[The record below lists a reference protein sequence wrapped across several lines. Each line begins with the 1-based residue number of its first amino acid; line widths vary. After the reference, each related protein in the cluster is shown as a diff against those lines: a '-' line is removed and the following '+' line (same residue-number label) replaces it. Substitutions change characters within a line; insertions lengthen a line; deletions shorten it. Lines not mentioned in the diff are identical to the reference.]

1 MQIQE
6 LNDLAIKIAEIKDQK
21 DNLNKQL
28 SELEKK
34 LEPLQDRFNEI
45 LVEQGKPNWYVEG
58 YGLFSPSKANW
69 YKVKDYPKLRE
80 YMRGQG
86 LDDMLTVNANA
97 LRGWLNAMPE
107 WNSKFD
113 EMVELTPKL
122 SVSYKRGG
130 RSEKN

>member
-1 MQIQE
+1 MKIQE

-21 DNLNKQL
+21 DILNKQL

-34 LEPLQDRFNEI
+34 LDPLQERFNEI

-58 YGLFSPSKANW
+58 YGLFSPSKSNW
-69 YKVKDYPKLRE
+69 YKVKDYPRLRE

-130 RSEKN
+130 RVEKD

>member
-21 DNLNKQL
+21 DSLNKQL

>member
-1 MQIQE
+1 
-6 LNDLAIKIAEIKDQK
+6 
-21 DNLNKQL
+21 
-28 SELEKK
+28 
-34 LEPLQDRFNEI
+34 
-45 LVEQGKPNWYVEG
+45 
-58 YGLFSPSKANW
+58 
-69 YKVKDYPKLRE
+69 
-80 YMRGQG
+80 MRGQG

-130 RSEKN
+130 RVEKD